1 MKKIICYIVYGDN
14 MDYYNSTKFSILTL
28 LNYTDNANIDIVVL
42 TENPNKFK
50 DYPIT
55 TIKLSQTQKN
65 DWSLDGKYHFR
76 IKNLGLQYILKTL
89 GLSKNDKILF
99 FDADIYFNKNP
110 LVLFD
115 LITDTQVVM
124 YKNEGYIYKKKRF
137 NYYKNNL
144 KGKLIQ
150 YKKGSIY
157 TLNSNSEMW
166 GSAIIGVPAL
176 AHYSI
181 KDADLLMSNLSKI
194 LDIDKAHTIEQFSL
208 VEILKMDFRVIE
220 GKTYINICSTSGK
233 KYFALKKINNFLKKN
248 NRLDIKSLSEKSL
261 RINLKRSIFKIIKDK
276 LLS

>member
-115 LITDTQVVM
+115 LITDTQIVM

-144 KGKLIQ
+144 KGKLFNI
-150 YKKGSIY
+150 KKAVF
-157 TLNSNSEMW
+157 TL
-166 GSAIIGVPAL
+166 
-176 AHYSI
+176 
-181 KDADLLMSNLSKI
+181 
-194 LDIDKAHTIEQFSL
+194 
-208 VEILKMDFRVIE
+208 
-220 GKTYINICSTSGK
+220 
-233 KYFALKKINNFLKKN
+233 
-248 NRLDIKSLSEKSL
+248 
-261 RINLKRSIFKIIKDK
+261 
-276 LLS
+276 